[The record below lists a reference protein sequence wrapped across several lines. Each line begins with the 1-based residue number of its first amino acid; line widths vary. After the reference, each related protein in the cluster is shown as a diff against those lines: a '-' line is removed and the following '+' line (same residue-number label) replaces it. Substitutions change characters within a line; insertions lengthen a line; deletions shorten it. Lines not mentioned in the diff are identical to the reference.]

1 MDPMRMVAFG
11 DYQGPNDLTIANPF
25 NPLQKTSITTKNGV
39 CLDVPLEVR
48 IQDQ

>member
-25 NPLQKTSITTKNGV
+25 NPLQKTSITTKNVV